1 MTYVKYKVKDDAYWQ
16 LNASISSWATS
27 VTLKSW
33 EGANFPTYSSESS
46 IGTLVHFDTDGVT
59 VLSKERV
66 TITARSS
73 DTLTITR
80 WYGWDTPTAFA
91 QDDYLFI
98 YSTEAVITD
107 IQDEVTRLETDKLDD
122 QKIRNGA
129 NDTALG
135 NRKVFY
141 TNWSGEEVQL
151 ALWSSW
157 QVLTSNGAS
166 SAPTFQNPSG
176 APIWAVIPYAW
187 SSAPTW
193 WLLCDGS
200 AVSRTTYSDLF
211 SLISTTYWVGDWST
225 TFNVP
230 NLKGRV
236 VVWLDSWQTEFDAL
250 AETGGEK
257 THTLTVGEM
266 PAHTHT
272 YSKPTWTAWWSWT
285 WQYDADAS
293 QTTQAS
299 WSTWSGDPHNNL
311 QPYIVLNYIIKY

>member
-27 VTLKSW
+27 VTLQSW
-33 EGANFPTYSSESS
+33 HWANFPTYSSESS

-66 TITARSS
+66 TITARTS

-98 YSTEAVITD
+98 YSTEWVITD

-122 QKIRNGA
+122 QKIRNWA
-129 NDTALG
+129 NDTALW
-135 NRKVFY
+135 NWKVFY
-141 TNWSGEEVQL
+141 TNGSWVEVQL
-151 ALWSSW
+151 SLWASW
-157 QVLTSNGAS
+157 QVLTSNGSS
-166 SAPTFQNPSG
+166 SAPTFESPIG
-176 APIWAVIPYAW
+176 APTWSVVPYAGA
-187 SSAPTW
+187 SAPTW
-193 WLLCDGS
+193 WLLCDWS

-211 SLISTTYWVGDWST
+211 SLISDTYWVGDGST

-230 NLKGRV
+230 DLKGKV
-236 VVWLDSWQTEFDAL
+236 PVWLDSWQTEFDAL
-250 AETGGEK
+250 AETGGAK
-257 THTLTVGEM
+257 THTLTTSEM

-272 YSKPTWTAWWSWT
+272 VQGKYGTSWTGQAASSWWSNNSTITTSSAWT
-285 WQYDADAS
+285 WWA
-293 QTTQAS
+293 
-299 WSTWSGDPHNNL
+299 HNNL